1 MGISDLPDNIRNE
14 DLEEKLLTT
23 FGKLGVTVD
32 SSNVDDCQWL
42 PIKVS
47 KKFINKLFKC
57 KEANKIRRIEK
68 KLKRMNLYSLWIA
81 TPVYINDSLYS
92 YYKNV
97 IKCRK
102 CQKVWSSKF
111 IHPFW
116 VSNKSIKL
124 KTADNRR
131 VHVITQKNELGEL
144 FPGNELLI
152 DAIDLKILYF
162 LLLYFFI

>member
-1 MGISDLPDNIRNE
+1 MNVRTGVTVIISGVIVGISDLTDNIRNE

-68 KLKRMNLYSLWIA
+68 KLKRMNLYSL
-81 TPVYINDSLYS
+81 
-92 YYKNV
+92 
-97 IKCRK
+97 
-102 CQKVWSSKF
+102 
-111 IHPFW
+111 
-116 VSNKSIKL
+116 
-124 KTADNRR
+124 
-131 VHVITQKNELGEL
+131 
-144 FPGNELLI
+144 
-152 DAIDLKILYF
+152 
-162 LLLYFFI
+162 